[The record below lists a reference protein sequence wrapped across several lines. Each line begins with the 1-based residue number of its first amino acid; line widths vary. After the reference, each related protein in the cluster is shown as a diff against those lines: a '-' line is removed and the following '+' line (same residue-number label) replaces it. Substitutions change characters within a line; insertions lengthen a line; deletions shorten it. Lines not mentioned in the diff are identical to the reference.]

1 MVADEVRKLAEKTIG
16 ATKQVGENISGMQ
29 TAARQSISSMDKASL
44 VVEETTSLSH
54 KSGEVLYAILVLA
67 KENADQAQSI
77 ATAAEEQSSAS
88 EEISRSLDEVS
99 RLTTDTTRG
108 QAESATAIQQLA
120 EMAGDLSSIV
130 DKLKK
135 S

>member
-1 MVADEVRKLAEKTIG
+1 M
-16 ATKQVGENISGMQ
+16 
-29 TAARQSISSMDKASL
+29 
-44 VVEETTSLSH
+44 VEETTSLSH
-54 KSGEVLYAILVLA
+54 KSGEVLDAILVLA